1 MFLNLGLEP
10 NKDIIKMQKVL
21 KLKNGLFFFYYKKSL
36 IMKNPLLQLIL
47 GVYKISYFFILA
59 PKSLWNL

>member
-36 IMKNPLLQLIL
+36 IMKNPFL
-47 GVYKISYFFILA
+47 
-59 PKSLWNL
+59 